1 MQSEAGLT
9 RETVIVD
16 IAARHACTRAQV
28 LLAWN
33 MERGVVVIPKSV
45 NESRIAEN
53 FGSLNVKLDADDMAQ
68 ISTLECNL
76 RITTGAFCILP
87 GGDYTLENMWE
98 K

>member
-1 MQSEAGLT
+1 
-9 RETVIVD
+9 
-16 IAARHACTRAQV
+16 V

-33 MERGVVVIPKSV
+33 MERDVVVIPKSV
-45 NESRIAEN
+45 NEGRIAEN

-68 ISTLECNL
+68 ISTLERNL
-76 RITTGAFCILP
+76 RITTGTFFILP